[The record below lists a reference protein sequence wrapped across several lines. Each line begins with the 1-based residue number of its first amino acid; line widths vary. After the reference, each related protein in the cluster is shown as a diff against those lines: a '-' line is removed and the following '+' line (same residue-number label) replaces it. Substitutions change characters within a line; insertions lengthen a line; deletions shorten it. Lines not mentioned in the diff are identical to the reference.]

1 MSHARHQ
8 PHNLP
13 TYGMGTRMVK
23 EKFNILKTSTLSPR
37 VLYPAQVHPR
47 AAEVVPY
54 VTDTGIFL

>member
-1 MSHARHQ
+1 
-8 PHNLP
+8 
-13 TYGMGTRMVK
+13 MGTRMVK
-23 EKFNILKTSTLSPR
+23 EKLNILKTSTLSPR